1 MKFTSSLS
9 DLVFSLRKKHCSR
22 PLPYLIILMLY
33 FIYLLIIVHIAYSFK
48 RQFLSLKT
56 TECTKTFTTR
66 GTILPGV
73 LKYLK
78 NLFLISSV
86 SFQSCDFLSWGPNI
100 TALSAQGCL
109 NNQPTGS
116 LFGGRFAQIKDNRKS
131 HRNKQ
136 LPVVFALQ
144 IKVSHSMCFA

>member
-1 MKFTSSLS
+1 MYENFHHQGHHFTRC
-9 DLVFSLRKKHCSR
+9 VE
-22 PLPYLIILMLY
+22 IL
-33 FIYLLIIVHIAYSFK
+33 K
-48 RQFLSLKT
+48 
-56 TECTKTFTTR
+56 
-66 GTILPGV
+66 
-73 LKYLK
+73 K

-116 LFGGRFAQIKDNRKS
+116 LFGGRFGQIKDNRKS

-144 IKVSHSMCFA
+144 IKVSHSMYLA